1 MLYATIE
8 SITEPAVHTVGTAY
22 MAYANG
28 LIHDSKDLSYIFLC
42 LFIAMYGLCTI
53 LLALHFI
60 FRYVLICR

>member
-8 SITEPAVHTVGTAY
+8 SVTEPAVHTVGTAY

-28 LIHDSKDLSYIFLC
+28 VINANSELSYIFLC
-42 LFIAMYGLCTI
+42 LFIAMYGLCTV

-60 FRYVLICR
+60 FRYILICR